1 MAYLAKL
8 ESWKRSAPPEC
19 REECYR
25 IAAEYENAYNCSGG
39 ATLEI
44 ENVSSLDSLP
54 PIPPTVTSLKVVNC
68 THMNRFPDLSACK
81 NLEYLIVTNCPRL
94 TAFPDLARCKEL
106 QRLKCRECPGLTGR
120 LDLLKFTQLTHV
132 IWDCPVKIRVPP
144 SMVLIP
150 SAPPLARRSTQYAAS
165 GSVPSSRAVPDFTL
179 APAMPNRRREAVTQ
193 PPSYTLIPPSAF
205 NHDLPIANSTGAPG
219 VRSAPVLAPT
229 TTGRQREA
237 ALRPPSGKPIVPSA
251 SSHDDHDAALTAI
264 NTWESMAPE
273 EYRQAYRDI
282 AKRITEV
289 WNDKSKTS
297 LAISNPN
304 ITSLPPLPSHLT
316 ELSLLNCG
324 SLNELPDLSACR
336 KLKTLQLA
344 GCEALAELPD
354 LTAHK
359 GLRQVNLMGVIVG
372 GDAQRILGLS
382 EECSVM
388 LEASRV
394 THEVYVQLNQAIA
407 DQGYRGPKIRFMRSS
422 FGSGRLSSLRT
433 LTNEVKSWM
442 PDADDNAWRNIEKEM
457 NAHLF
462 SQYLGSIRETAD
474 YKEWQP
480 VTTKRVTALL
490 RQLQRP
496 ENQALREACFNI
508 ALVVTDTCGD
518 GIAMALLNMNLL
530 CMTYQAQ
537 ADVKAGKYDNRLAG
551 LFALSKGLHLY
562 ESLKKIADDK
572 ALILKAES
580 KESIDE
586 TEVTYGYLLRFST
599 AFSRFLG
606 IELKTMLYERDS
618 KITHE
623 DVKAAAD
630 VLRGPGHQDEWLA
643 FVATWSPMDSLLTRL
658 GHKPILDKVSS
669 RIEAEQERIGV
680 AMDELFDSREKLTS
694 QEYKEKLRE
703 LTLEYG
709 NLEKKISVEEKGA
722 VITGLLK
729 QYRVDARLL

>member
-1 MAYLAKL
+1 M
-8 ESWKRSAPPEC
+8 
-19 REECYR
+19 
-25 IAAEYENAYNCSGG
+25 
-39 ATLEI
+39 
-44 ENVSSLDSLP
+44 
-54 PIPPTVTSLKVVNC
+54 PI
-68 THMNRFPDLSACK
+68 
-81 NLEYLIVTNCPRL
+81 
-94 TAFPDLARCKEL
+94 
-106 QRLKCRECPGLTGR
+106 
-120 LDLLKFTQLTHV
+120 
-132 IWDCPVKIRVPP
+132 
-144 SMVLIP
+144 
-150 SAPPLARRSTQYAAS
+150 
-165 GSVPSSRAVPDFTL
+165 
-179 APAMPNRRREAVTQ
+179 RRREAVSQ
-193 PPSYTLIPPSAF
+193 SPSYTLIPPSAF
-205 NHDLPIANSTGAPG
+205 NQN
-219 VRSAPVLAPT
+219 
-229 TTGRQREA
+229 
-237 ALRPPSGKPIVPSA
+237 SGKPVAPSA
-251 SSHDDHDAALTAI
+251 SSHDGRGAALAAI
-264 NTWESMAPE
+264 TTWESTAPE
-273 EYRQAYRDI
+273 AYRQAYRDI

-304 ITSLPPLPSHLT
+304 ITGLPPLPSHLA

-354 LTAHK
+354 LTA
-359 GLRQVNLMGVIVG
+359 GGRLRQMNLMGVIVG
-372 GDAQRILGLS
+372 GDAQRILGLPQD
-382 EECSVM
+382 CSVM

-394 THEVYVQLNQAIA
+394 THQVYVQLNEAMA
-407 DQGYRGPKIRFMRSS
+407 DQGYRGPNIRFMRSS
-422 FGSGRLSSLRT
+422 FGSERLFSLRT

-442 PDADDNAWRNIEKEM
+442 PDANDNAWGNIEKEM

-474 YKEWQP
+474 YKEWAP

-490 RQLQRP
+490 RELQRP
-496 ENQALREACFNI
+496 ENQALRENCFNI

-530 CMTYQAQ
+530 CMTYQAR
-537 ADVKAGKYDNRLAG
+537 ADVNAGKYDHRPAG

-572 ALILKAES
+572 ALILKAELH
-580 KESIDE
+580 ESIDE
-586 TEVTYGYLLRFST
+586 TEVTYGYLLRFSA

-618 KITHE
+618 KITPE

-630 VLRGPGHQDEWLA
+630 ALGGPGHQDEWGA
-643 FVATWSPMDSLLTRL
+643 FLATWSPMDTLLTRL
-658 GHKPILDKVSS
+658 GHQPVLDRVSS
-669 RIEAEQERIGV
+669 RIEAEQERIAV
-680 AMDELFDSREKLTS
+680 VMDELFDSREKLTS
-694 QEYKEKLRE
+694 QKYKEKLRE

-729 QYRVDARLL
+729 QHRVDAKLL